1 MLPGFAWSALAQRV
15 EARRQSGCEGCII
28 AAPGQEEGAP
38 LSWRPSA
45 DAVAGNGAPLNWCRS
60 EAEKAAR
67 NPSTDAVAGENV
79 MQVSQS
85 SLRQNHIAVDDVERY
100 EVIDGVRVEQEPMG
114 AFETVLA
121 SWLCYRL
128 NSFAV
133 DKKLGLA
140 VSEVLFVL
148 NAQRNLRRRPDV
160 AFVSYARWPTPVMA
174 RASAWNVVPDLA
186 VEMVSPSNLAEEIDS
201 KITDYFQ
208 SGVRLVW
215 VFYPDSGR
223 VYVYQSPTQVSILER
238 TDTLDGGEVFH
249 GFQLHM
255 AQLYAAVT
263 RPE

>member
-1 MLPGFAWSALAQRV
+1 
-15 EARRQSGCEGCII
+15 
-28 AAPGQEEGAP
+28 
-38 LSWRPSA
+38 
-45 DAVAGNGAPLNWCRS
+45 
-60 EAEKAAR
+60 
-67 NPSTDAVAGENV
+67 
-79 MQVSQS
+79 MQASQS
-85 SLRQNHIAVDDVERY
+85 LFQQGHVAVDDVERY
-100 EVIDGVRVEQEPMG
+100 EVIDGVRVEREPMG

-121 SWLCYRL
+121 SWLCYLL
-128 NSFAV
+128 NSFAAGR
-133 DKKLGLA
+133 KLGLA

-174 RASAWNVVPDLA
+174 RESAWNVVPDLA
-186 VEMVSPSNLAEEIDS
+186 VEVVSPSNLAEEIDR

-238 TDTLDGGEVFH
+238 TDTLDGGEVLP
-249 GFQLHM
+249 GLQLPI